1 MDDTEEEGPSGW
13 VKLISEDGFTFILPE
28 KAAQTSG
35 FFKST
40 LNSTVGFQESET
52 KVIRCGERAAV
63 LETVVEYLVFK
74 AEFGNTAA
82 KNAIPDFTK
91 RIPAGLALEIL
102 MAADFLDC

>member
-1 MDDTEEEGPSGW
+1 MEDNQEEGPSGW
-13 VKLISEDGFTFILPE
+13 VKLISDDGFTFILPE

-74 AEFGNTAA
+74 SEFGDSASKT
-82 KNAIPDFTK
+82 AIPDFMK
-91 RIPAGLALEIL
+91 RIPAALALEIL